1 MAELKAEDFSPGL
14 PDRVMR
20 KAQLRL
26 LPFLLIAY
34 LIAIVDRINIS
45 FAAETM
51 NRDLGFTA
59 TVYGFAGGIF
69 FVSYALLEV
78 PSNMAMMRFGARVW
92 VTRIMI
98 SWGVLSAAL
107 MFLTTPMQ
115 YYVLRFLLGAA
126 EAGCFPA
133 GLYYASTW
141 FPTQWR
147 ARVVS
152 RFYVAQPITQIVM
165 GLVSAPILGLE
176 GVMGLHGWQ
185 WLFLIEGVP
194 AIVMGLIIW
203 RYLPDSPDKVSWLAS
218 DERRWLTGA
227 LAADAAAS
235 GAAHGSVIKAIS
247 DRRVLGFGL
256 AWLFFVGSVN
266 AYYNS
271 MPSIIA
277 AKTGMDITRIG
288 QFTVVGGLI
297 GVAMLLGLGWH
308 SDRRQERY
316 WHMLVPW
323 AIVAAAFAL
332 LSLAKSPTPAIIA
345 AVLIFAFYLSSQP
358 AFYAALTEGLH
369 ERHRAVSIAAVN
381 TFGQFGAFVSIS
393 ALGVSRDATG
403 SYDMGLAAIAVCV
416 AIGVFL
422 MNMLRRQARRDE
434 VRGRLSS
441 PVEGIS

>member
-1 MAELKAEDFSPGL
+1 MIDQTTGNAASDL

-51 NRDLGFTA
+51 NADLGFTA

-69 FVSYALLEV
+69 FISYALLEV
-78 PSNMAMMRFGARVW
+78 PSNMAMMRFGTRLW

-98 SWGVLSAAL
+98 SWGILSAAL
-107 MFLTTPMQ
+107 MFVTTPMQ

-126 EAGCFPA
+126 EAGFFPA
-133 GLYYASTW
+133 ILYYASIW

-152 RFYVAQPITQIVM
+152 RFYVAQPITSIVM
-165 GLVSAPILGLE
+165 GLISPPILGME

-194 AIVMGLIIW
+194 AVVMGIIIF
-203 RYLPDSPDKVSWLAS
+203 RYLPDSPAAVTWLAP

-227 LAADAAAS
+227 LAADAVATS
-235 GAAHGSVIKAIS
+235 GAAHGSVLRAIF
-247 DRRVLGFGL
+247 DPKVLLFGFT
-256 AWLFFVGSVN
+256 WFFFVGSVN

-277 AKTGMDITRIG
+277 AKTGMDISSIG
-288 QFTVVGGLI
+288 QLTVVGGVI
-297 GVAMLLGLGWH
+297 GVVMLLGMGWH

-316 WHMLVPW
+316 WHMLLPW
-323 AIVAAAFAL
+323 TIVAGAFTLLAL
-332 LSLAKSPTPAIIA
+332 ATSPTPALIA
-345 AVLIFAFYLSSQP
+345 AMLIFAFWLPSQP
-358 AFYAALTEGLH
+358 AFFAALSETLH
-369 ERHRAVSIAAVN
+369 ERHRAVGIAAVN
-381 TFGQFGAFVSIS
+381 TIAQFGAFLSTS

-403 SYDMGLAAIAVCV
+403 SYDVGLAAIAACV
-416 AIGVFL
+416 AVSVVLLNI
-422 MNMLRRQARRDE
+422 LRQQR
-434 VRGRLSS
+434 
-441 PVEGIS
+441 